1 MGSPGGDL
9 SIFEFPKDFHSR
21 AMVSTVDTGNKNIAG
36 SIENMFLYPRCS
48 YNRYV
53 VFDTKFWYKIQ

>member
-36 SIENMFLYPRCS
+36 SKRICS
-48 YNRYV
+48 YIRDV
-53 VFDTKFWYKIQ
+53 LITDT